1 MHEEKFYLFVPWH
14 MAAMDFLSPSL
25 IYCITFCYMF
35 DFDHTDRDSSADLAA
50 KHCTY
55 TLTGLYKSEV
65 FRNTGWLTTYRMIKA
80 GRQIINSPLNH
91 PALPLATGDLL
102 FYSSPDISL
111 CWTSSNP
118 KTIHRRVYQQPAS
131 RTCEGRARSSPSARG
146 EPCLCLV
153 SHTTWSP
160 WSCVAT
166 GTPRAAQGGWQSKP
180 MPLGGKSSRS
190 GLGQPQELPVKG
202 AW

>member
-25 IYCITFCYMF
+25 IYFITFCYMF

-102 FYSSPDISL
+102 FYSSPDISP

-153 SHTTWSP
+153 SHTTYRP
-160 WSCVAT
+160 DHALQQEHP
-166 GTPRAAQGGWQSKP
+166 GLHREGGKANP
-180 MPLGGKSSRS
+180 CPLGARAPGQGSGSHRS
-190 GLGQPQELPVKG
+190 CL
-202 AW
+202 